1 MMQGSPELLGRL
13 LKDVSRSFY
22 LTLRVLPGPIRPQI
36 GLAYLLAR
44 ASDTIADTDALEP
57 GKRLKAL
64 EAFGRRVCGENSEP
78 LDLEDVAG
86 NQSSPAE
93 RALLKRIEE
102 AFAVLA
108 QLDVDDQRRVQD
120 VLRTILSGQTL
131 DVQRFASAT
140 PSRIAA
146 LRDDAELDDYIYRVA
161 GCVGEFWTR
170 MCRAHL
176 FPRAALDD
184 AFLREHGIRFGKGL
198 QMVNVL
204 RDLAADLRI
213 GRCYLPTEELRR
225 AGLTPAD
232 LLDPA
237 VEPRLRP
244 VYGRYLDLAQRHLE
258 AGWAYTNHLPVRAV
272 RVRLACAWPILI
284 GMETLAALRRAEVLD
299 PDRRVRISRK
309 QVQAVLLRS
318 VVWYPWQGRWRRL
331 VPSPGLGGGNAL
343 PDPKSLAK

>member
-1 MMQGSPELLGRL
+1 MMQGSPELLRRL

-44 ASDTIADTDALEP
+44 ASDTIADTDALAP
-57 GKRLKAL
+57 GRRLETL
-64 EAFGRRVCGENSEP
+64 DAFEGRVCGKTSSP
-78 LDLEDVAG
+78 LDLEEVAG

-93 RALLKRIEE
+93 RVLLKRIEE

-108 QLDVDDQRRVQD
+108 QFEADDQRRVQD
-120 VLRTILSGQTL
+120 VLRTILSGQRL
-131 DVQRFASAT
+131 DLQRFAGAT
-140 PSRIAA
+140 TSRIVA
-146 LRDDAELDDYIYRVA
+146 LKDDAELDDYIYRVA

-176 FPRAALDD
+176 FPKAALDD
-184 AFLREHGIRFGKGL
+184 AFLMGHGVRFGKGL
-198 QMVNVL
+198 QLVNVL

-213 GRCYLPTEELRR
+213 GRCYLPKEELGRL
-225 AGLTPAD
+225 GLDPAD

-237 VEPRLRP
+237 AQPRLRP
-244 VYGRYLDLAQRHLE
+244 LYDGYLGVAERHLE
-258 AGWAYTNHLPVRAV
+258 AGWAYTNHLPFRAV

-299 PDRRVRISRK
+299 PNRRVRISRK
-309 QVQAVLLRS
+309 QVRAVLLRS
-318 VVWYPWQGRWRRL
+318 VVWYPWQRRWRGLVESSHSERRL
-331 VPSPGLGGGNAL
+331 AAGLRER
-343 PDPKSLAK
+343 

>member
-1 MMQGSPELLGRL
+1 MMQGPPELLGRL

-22 LTLRVLPGPIRPQI
+22 LTLRVLPKPIRPQI

-57 GKRLKAL
+57 GKRLEAL
-64 EAFGRRVCGENSEP
+64 EAFRRRVCGESSKP
-78 LDLEDVAG
+78 LDLDEVAG

-93 RALLKRIEE
+93 RVLLKRIEE

-108 QLDVDDQRRVQD
+108 QLKLDDQRRVQD

-131 DVQRFASAT
+131 DVQRFAGAT

-146 LRDDAELDDYIYRVA
+146 LEDAAELDDYVYRVA
-161 GCVGEFWTR
+161 GCVGEFWTQ
-170 MCRAHL
+170 MCLAHL
-176 FPRAALDD
+176 FSGAALDA

-198 QMVNVL
+198 QLVNVL

-213 GRCYLPTEELRR
+213 GRCYLPTEELRV
-225 AGLTPAD
+225 AGLNPAD

-237 VEPRLRP
+237 AEPRLRP
-244 VYGRYLDLAQRHLE
+244 VYDRYLDVAQRHLE
-258 AGWAYTNHLPVRAV
+258 AGWAYTNHLPVRAM

-284 GMETLAALRRAEVLD
+284 GVETLAALRRAGVLN

-309 QVQAVLLRS
+309 QVRGVLLRS
-318 VVWYPWQGRWRRL
+318 LLWYPCQERWCRL
-331 VPSPGLGGGNAL
+331 VPSPGSRRGNAL
-343 PDPKSLAK
+343 PDPKSSVK